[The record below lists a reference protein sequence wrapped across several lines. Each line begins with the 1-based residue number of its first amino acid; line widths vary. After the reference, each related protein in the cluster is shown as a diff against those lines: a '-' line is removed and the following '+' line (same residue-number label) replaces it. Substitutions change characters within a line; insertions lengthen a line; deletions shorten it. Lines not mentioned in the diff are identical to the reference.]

1 MGNCIRDQDIFAV
14 LLHLFV
20 QSIDPIDNDNSKI
33 FYALVPV
40 QQHKLYGL
48 LKEALIIDS
57 DLSEAA
63 INRTRTIYAKGK
75 NVNFIV
81 DEILPRP

>member
-20 QSIDPIDNDNSKI
+20 QSIDFIDNDNSKK
-33 FYALVPV
+33 FRALVPV

-48 LKEALIIDS
+48 LKEALS
-57 DLSEAA
+57 Y
-63 INRTRTIYAKGK
+63 RFW
-75 NVNFIV
+75 FIWS
-81 DEILPRP
+81 RN